1 MPLDTRFVEFQER
14 RAALTSRPQ
23 PQAPSDADGAT
34 GSPTIEEPRDSCPG
48 HALVVP
54 LTQARRDRSA
64 KKAATFE

>member
-14 RAALTSRPQ
+14 RAALTSRK
-23 PQAPSDADGAT
+23 APSDAVGAP